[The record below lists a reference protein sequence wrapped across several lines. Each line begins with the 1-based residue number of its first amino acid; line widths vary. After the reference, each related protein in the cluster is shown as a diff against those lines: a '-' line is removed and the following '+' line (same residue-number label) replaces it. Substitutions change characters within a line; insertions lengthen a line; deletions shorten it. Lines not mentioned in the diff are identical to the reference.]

1 MVAAAPTASFSRDD
15 PASLRFD
22 PCMTLLA
29 FEGIDLIAFIEL
41 GLAGVLLTLV
51 LVGMAAWLRER
62 SRKRDSGY
70 YPGL

>member
-1 MVAAAPTASFSRDD
+1 
-15 PASLRFD
+15 
-22 PCMTLLA
+22 MTLLA

-62 SRKRDSGY
+62 SRKRDGSY